1 MMKVIL
7 ICFALL
13 FIEGNFNL
21 EVEVEGLN
29 GTKGTVFIGLFDS
42 SKDFPIFGKQLK
54 GVVVKIEGKKVLYQ
68 LNSIKTYLG
77 HPLKSMGFQTM
88 PVKYSLHLAFK
99 MQVLC

>member
-29 GTKGTVFIGLFDS
+29 GTKGTEKRSFTN
-42 SKDFPIFGKQLK
+42 LK
-54 GVVVKIEGKKVLYQ
+54 TEHREGMRLLAIMTKIKMV
-68 LNSIKTYLG
+68 NSIKTCLG

-88 PVKYSLHLAFK
+88 PAKYFLHLAFK
-99 MQVLC
+99 MQVSC